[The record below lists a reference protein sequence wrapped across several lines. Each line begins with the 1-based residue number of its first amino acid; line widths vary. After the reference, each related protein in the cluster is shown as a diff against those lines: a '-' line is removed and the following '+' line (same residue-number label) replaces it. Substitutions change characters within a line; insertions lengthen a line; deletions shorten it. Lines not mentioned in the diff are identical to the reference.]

1 MSTILG
7 FREDAHQD
15 LSSTV
20 QGHLPLQT
28 NGFLSQLWI
37 NCETK
42 MKGNWSSSYNKEFA
56 GTWLTDPYLRGGG
69 VETET
74 VGLGQ

>member
-7 FREDAHQD
+7 FRVDAHQD

-42 MKGNWSSSYNKEFA
+42 IKG
-56 GTWLTDPYLRGGG
+56 
-69 VETET
+69 ETGAVLIIKSLQEPGSQT
-74 VGLGQ
+74 HIYVGVGLRLKR